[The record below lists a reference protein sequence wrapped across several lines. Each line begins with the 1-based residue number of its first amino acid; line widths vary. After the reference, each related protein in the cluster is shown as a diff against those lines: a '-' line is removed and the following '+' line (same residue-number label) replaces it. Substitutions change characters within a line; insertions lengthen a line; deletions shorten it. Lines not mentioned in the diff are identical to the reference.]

1 MASVFIKNYRSHRLQ
16 KEYSK
21 YSTIVFNTQNHVNK
35 LHTHGM
41 LSLADRNHIMKV
53 LNDILKQ
60 MNSIYNSFIYDMK
73 NYFSDNTSEEILSD
87 CEFCYDSAK
96 YIICNDNDEFVQ
108 KHYDTTMEIN
118 DIYNV
123 IGVPVAKCHSLY
135 KQLNWEPFDEIN
147 NRLII
152 KLEKI
157 GTSTIHD
164 AMLLF
169 VGNQYK
175 YLLNTEERKIFDV
188 YNSLIVPMAVCEQK
202 RSNRNNISL
211 NRISN
216 INDVLMDNSIE
227 LIIRI
232 DDDAEL
238 NIAGFFRN
246 DDLNVNVR
254 TSQICNNFIYQKK
267 KQVEEYMVNKSNAN
281 DSFRKAYIKNLSVC
295 NILSLD
301 KARLL
306 DKIDDDYTKFNEI
319 TKLSFMNLMKEFT
332 KDNGDKMNLKE
343 LYDIIR
349 VLLLGNDDHANI
361 AGILFG
367 IIKDKKIGSETVANI
382 IYNNLSY
389 LLQIKLK
396 RSSINIRN
404 ELEKIKALS
413 IDDVDLKKQ
422 VVACS
427 NMPPDVKRCVLEK
440 IEEMKSSNSEYYKQ
454 QLYVKTLLNYPWIS
468 KEDDHIFAKLSSSS
482 DEDAG
487 KNYLDNFIKSIDSRV
502 YGHKQTKESIR
513 DMIGKWIANPD
524 SSGSSIGLYGP
535 PGVGKTLIAQA
546 IGQSLDIPFVQITL
560 GGQNDGEFLHGH
572 GYTYSGAQPG
582 IIIKK
587 MIEAGSPR
595 CVMYFD
601 ELDKATK
608 KHDVNEIQNILVN
621 MTDPKTNSEFTD
633 RFFSE
638 IKFPLKKVLFIFS
651 YNDPMK
657 VDKILRDRLEKINT
671 QPYSVMD
678 KVNIAQKFSIN
689 EICQTI
695 NFEQKNI
702 ALSNNNLKFIIE
714 EYTNEAGVREF
725 KRKLDK
731 IFLKLNIDRI
741 YRRGIFKANKNRK
754 KIKITRNKIIEY
766 LDKPESSIQMIHD
779 FDQVGVINGLYATD
793 NGSGGIIPIQI
804 YNNYTGVSNKFTL
817 KLTGRQGKVM
827 RESVMT
833 AFTSAINFIEE
844 TRRKAFIKDNK
855 YGLHIHT
862 PSGSVPKDGPSA
874 GCAFATAFVSRI
886 LNKKIKR
893 NIAMTGEI
901 ELSRKVTKIGG
912 LQYKLMGAKKAGVEL
927 ILVSR
932 ENEEDVETITKEN
945 PELLCDTFDVKLVD
959 SFRDVLKYALC
970 DYDDSYFILND
981 DE

>member
-1 MASVFIKNYRSHRLQ
+1 
-16 KEYSK
+16 
-21 YSTIVFNTQNHVNK
+21 
-35 LHTHGM
+35 
-41 LSLADRNHIMKV
+41 
-53 LNDILKQ
+53 
-60 MNSIYNSFIYDMK
+60 
-73 NYFSDNTSEEILSD
+73 
-87 CEFCYDSAK
+87 
-96 YIICNDNDEFVQ
+96 
-108 KHYDTTMEIN
+108 
-118 DIYNV
+118 
-123 IGVPVAKCHSLY
+123 
-135 KQLNWEPFDEIN
+135 
-147 NRLII
+147 
-152 KLEKI
+152 
-157 GTSTIHD
+157 
-164 AMLLF
+164 
-169 VGNQYK
+169 
-175 YLLNTEERKIFDV
+175 
-188 YNSLIVPMAVCEQK
+188 
-202 RSNRNNISL
+202 
-211 NRISN
+211 
-216 INDVLMDNSIE
+216 MDNSVE

-232 DDDAEL
+232 SDTNEI
-238 NIAGFFRN
+238 NITGFFRN
-246 DDLNVNVR
+246 DDLNVYVR

-267 KQVEEYMVNKSNAN
+267 KQVEEYITNNS
-281 DSFRKAYIKNLSVC
+281 DIIESFRKTYIKNLDIC

-301 KARLL
+301 KIKLL
-306 DKIDDDYTKFNEI
+306 EKIENDYTKFNEI

-332 KDNGDKMNLKE
+332 KDNGDNMNLIE
-343 LYDIIR
+343 LFNIIR
-349 VLLLGNDDHANI
+349 ILLLGDDDHANI

-367 IIKDKKIGSETVANI
+367 IIKDKKIGSDTIANI
-382 IYNNLSY
+382 IYNHLSY

-413 IDDVDLKKQ
+413 IDDIDLKKQ
-422 VVACS
+422 VIACP
-427 NMPPDVKRCVLEK
+427 NMPPDVKRCALEK

-468 KEDDHIFAKLSSSS
+468 KEDDHIFAKLNSSSNK
-482 DEDAG
+482 DAG
-487 KNYLDNFIKSIDSRV
+487 KDYLDNFVKSIDSRV

-546 IGQSLDIPFVQITL
+546 IGKALDIPFVQITL

-608 KHDVNEIQNILVN
+608 KHDVNEIHNILVN

-638 IKFPLKKVLFIFS
+638 IKFPLRKVLFIFS
-651 YNDPMK
+651 YNDPSK
-657 VDKILRDRLEKINT
+657 VDKILKDRLEKINT

-678 KVNIAQKFSIN
+678 KVNIAQKFSIR
-689 EICQTI
+689 EICESI

-702 ALSNNNLKFIIE
+702 ILKDEDLKFIIE

-725 KRKLDK
+725 RRKIDK

-741 YRRGIFKANKNRK
+741 YRRGIFKIKPKNVNK

-766 LDKPESSIQMIHD
+766 LDKPETSIQMIHE

-833 AFTSAINFIEE
+833 AFTSAINFIEDK
-844 TRRKAFIKDNK
+844 RRKEFIRDHQ

-886 LNKKIKR
+886 LNIKIKR

-927 ILVSR
+927 ILVSK
-932 ENEEDVETITKEN
+932 ENEEDVETIIKEN
-945 PELLCDTFDVKLVD
+945 PELLCKTFEIKLVN

-970 DYDDSYFILND
+970 DYNDSYFIPND
-981 DE
+981 NE